1 VKSTL
6 RFLLVCYLLL
16 ALPFQA
22 FAAASMRLPAA
33 LTQTAP
39 AAKQLPPCHQRMAME
54 HGHKMTAM
62 ATSATSA
69 APAGGDHEA
78 SHASGKCGTCAA
90 CCVGAAL
97 APGLHAPLA
106 LAPPSTVSIP
116 FRAGHLPSV
125 DPVLPERPPSI
136 LPA

>member
-33 LTQTAP
+33 AVP
-39 AAKQLPPCHQRMAME
+39 AVAAAKQLPPCHQQMAM
-54 HGHKMTAM
+54 GQDQSAM
-62 ATSATSA
+62 AKA
-69 APAGGDHEA
+69 AAAGDHGA
-78 SHASGKCGTCAA
+78 AQHAQHAKDKCGTCAA
-90 CCVGAAL
+90 CCVGMAM
-97 APGLHAPLA
+97 APSLPATLA

-125 DPVLPERPPSI
+125 DPVLPERPPSFFTV
-136 LPA
+136 